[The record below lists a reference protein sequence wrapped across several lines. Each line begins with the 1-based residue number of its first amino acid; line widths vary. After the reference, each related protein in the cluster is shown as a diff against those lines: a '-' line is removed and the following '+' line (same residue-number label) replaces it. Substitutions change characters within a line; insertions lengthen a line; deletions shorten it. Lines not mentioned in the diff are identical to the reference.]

1 MFSIK
6 LGLKNLTRN
15 KRRNAITIMVIAFA
29 FFIYL
34 FLDSVMVGMEE
45 MAFDNIKDFET
56 GDIQIAYPEYWE
68 DREKLP
74 LENLIYLN
82 QEIEDII
89 QNRDE
94 ILGVSPELRFKA
106 NLNNGIDET
115 EVIGLG
121 ILPEK
126 YNKVY
131 STQEYLI
138 DGSGFSL
145 GESKAVIGK
154 GLAELMDLKVNDYI
168 TLLVRTKEET
178 FNTIDLE
185 IGGLIN
191 TPDPL
196 INNGIVFVPLDI
208 ARKALNVENGVS
220 MMTIKTIKGKNIDPI
235 IEEIN
240 QNFQKKNLNI
250 KAYSWRES
258 AKTVIAVGAAQ
269 DAETAI
275 VLSVILMIGMIGIIN
290 NVILSALE
298 RTREIGM
305 MKALGM
311 REWEIV
317 SVFMV
322 EATGLGIIGG
332 LAGCLLGAI
341 GVGCMV
347 KLGYDLS
354 YIGGD
359 MSLYGIPFID
369 KIYGVWNLPSFVFIF
384 FLGLIFALFSS
395 MIPAYWACLLY
406 TSDAADEEDS
416 LD

>member
-6 LGLKNLTRN
+6 LGLKNLTRQ
-15 KRRNAITIMVIAFA
+15 KRRNAITILVIAFA
-29 FFIYL
+29 FLIYL
-34 FLDSVMVGMEE
+34 FLNSVMGGMEE
-45 MAFDNIKDFET
+45 ISFRNIKNFET
-56 GDIQIAYPEYWE
+56 GNIQVAFPEYWE

-74 LENLIYLN
+74 LENLIDLN
-82 QEIEDII
+82 QNMEDSIK
-89 QNRDE
+89 NRDG

-115 EVIGLG
+115 EVMGLG
-121 ILPEK
+121 IIPEK
-126 YNKVY
+126 YNEVY
-131 STQEYLI
+131 DTQDYII
-138 DGSGFSL
+138 DGSSFTTR
-145 GESKAVIGK
+145 ESKAMIGK
-154 GLAELMDLKVNDYI
+154 GLAELMDLKIGDYI

-191 TPDPL
+191 TPHPVL
-196 INNGIVFVPLDI
+196 NNGIVFVPLDV
-208 ARKALNVENGVS
+208 ARQALNVKNDVS
-220 MMTIKTIKGKNIDPI
+220 MLTIKADTGKEIDSI
-235 IEEIN
+235 VDDIN
-240 QNFQKKNLNI
+240 QSFQEKKLNI
-250 KAYSWRES
+250 KAYSWEES
-258 AKTVIAVGAAQ
+258 AKTVIAWGAAQ

-317 SVFMV
+317 LVFMV
-322 EATGLGIIGG
+322 EASGIGIIGG
-332 LAGCLLGAI
+332 LTGCLLGAV

-347 KLGYDLS
+347 KYGYDLS

-359 MSLYGIPFID
+359 MSVYGIPVMD
-369 KIYGVWNLPSFVFIF
+369 KIYGIWDFSSFVFIF
-384 FLGLIFALFSS
+384 VLGVVLALFSS
-395 MIPAYWACLLY
+395 MIPAYWAAHKDPVKAIY
-406 TSDAADEEDS
+406 HR
-416 LD
+416 

>member
-15 KRRNAITIMVIAFA
+15 KRRNAITILVIAFA

-45 MAFDNIKDFET
+45 IAFDNIKDFET

-68 DREKLP
+68 YREKLP

-82 QEIEDII
+82 QEIEDSIKNGNGQLDI
-89 QNRDE
+89 
-94 ILGVSPELRFKA
+94 SPELRFKA

-126 YNKVY
+126 YNAVY

-154 GLAELMDLKVNDYI
+154 KLAELMDLKVNDYI

-220 MMTIKTIKGKNIDPI
+220 MMTIKTIKGEKIDPI

-240 QNFQKKNLNI
+240 QNFQKKNLSI

-269 DAETAI
+269 EAETAI
-275 VLSVILMIGMIGIIN
+275 VLTVILMIGMIGIIN

-347 KLGYDLS
+347 KFGYDLS

-359 MSLYGIPFID
+359 MSLYGIPVID

-395 MIPAYWACLLY
+395 MIPAYWAAHKDPVKAIY
-406 TSDAADEEDS
+406 HR
-416 LD
+416 

>member
-15 KRRNAITIMVIAFA
+15 KRRNVITILVIAFA

-45 MAFDNIKDFET
+45 IAFDNIKNFET

-82 QEIEDII
+82 QEIEDSIKNGNGQLDI
-89 QNRDE
+89 
-94 ILGVSPELRFKA
+94 SPELRFKA

-126 YNKVY
+126 YNAVY

-154 GLAELMDLKVNDYI
+154 KLAELMDLKVNDYI
-168 TLLVRTKEET
+168 TLLIRTKEET

-196 INNGIVFVPLDI
+196 INNGIVFIPLDI

-220 MMTIKTIKGKNIDPI
+220 MMTIKTIKGKKIDPI

-240 QNFQKKNLNI
+240 QNFQKKNLSI

-269 DAETAI
+269 DAETAV

-347 KLGYDLS
+347 KFGYDLS

-359 MSLYGIPFID
+359 MSLYGIPVID

-384 FLGLIFALFSS
+384 FLGIIFALFSS
-395 MIPAYWACLLY
+395 MIPAYWAAHKDPVKAIY
-406 TSDAADEEDS
+406 HR
-416 LD
+416 

>member
-15 KRRNAITIMVIAFA
+15 KRRNAITILVIAFA

-45 MAFDNIKDFET
+45 IAFDNIKDFET

-82 QEIEDII
+82 QEIEDSIK
-89 QNRDE
+89 NRDGQLD
-94 ILGVSPELRFKA
+94 ISPELRFKA

-121 ILPEK
+121 ILSEK
-126 YNKVY
+126 YNAVY

-154 GLAELMDLKVNDYI
+154 KLAELMDLKVNDYI

-220 MMTIKTIKGKNIDPI
+220 MMTIKTIKGEKIDPI

-240 QNFQKKNLNI
+240 QNFQKKNLSI

-269 DAETAI
+269 EAETAI
-275 VLSVILMIGMIGIIN
+275 VLTVILMIGMIGIIN

-347 KLGYDLS
+347 KFGYDLS

-359 MSLYGIPFID
+359 MSLYGIPVID

-395 MIPAYWACLLY
+395 MIPAYWAAHKDPVKAIY
-406 TSDAADEEDS
+406 HR
-416 LD
+416 

>member
-6 LGLKNLTRN
+6 LGLKNLTRQ

-34 FLDSVMVGMEE
+34 FLDSVMDGMEQLS
-45 MAFDNIKDFET
+45 FNNIINFET
-56 GDIQIAYPEYWE
+56 GNIQVAYPQYWE
-68 DREKLP
+68 EREELP

-82 QEIEDII
+82 QDIEESIKNMDG
-89 QNRDE
+89 
-94 ILGVSPELRFKA
+94 LLATSPELRFTA
-106 NLNNGIDET
+106 SLNNGIDEIA
-115 EVIGLG
+115 VIGLG

-126 YNKVY
+126 YNEVY
-131 STQEYLI
+131 TTQQYLVA
-138 DGSGFSL
+138 GSIFSP

-154 GLAELMDLKVNDYI
+154 GLAELMDLKIGDYI
-168 TLLVRTKEET
+168 TLLIRTKEET

-185 IGGLIN
+185 IGGLVN
-191 TPDPL
+191 TPHPM

-208 ARKALNVENGVS
+208 AQQALNVENGVS
-220 MMTIKTIKGKNIDPI
+220 MITIRTNREKEITPI
-235 IEEIN
+235 IDDIN
-240 QNFQKKNLNI
+240 QNFQKKNINI

-258 AKTVIAVGAAQ
+258 AETVIAYSAAQ

-275 VLSVILMIGMIGIIN
+275 VLTVILLIGMIGIIN

-317 SVFMV
+317 LVFMI
-322 EATGLGIIGG
+322 EASGVGIIGG
-332 LAGCLLGAI
+332 LAGCLLGAA
-341 GVGCMV
+341 GVGWMV
-347 KLGYDLS
+347 KYGYDLS

-359 MSLYGIPFID
+359 MSLYGIPILD
-369 KIYGVWNLPSFVFIF
+369 KIYGVWNLSSFVFIF
-384 FLGLIFALFSS
+384 FFGIVIALFSS
-395 MIPAYWACLLY
+395 MVPAYLAAHKDPVKALY
-406 TSDAADEEDS
+406 HR
-416 LD
+416 

>member
-6 LGLKNLTRN
+6 LGLKNLSRQ
-15 KRRNAITIMVIAFA
+15 KRRNFITILVIAFA

-34 FLDSVMVGMEE
+34 FLDSVMGGMEE
-45 MAFDNIKDFET
+45 MSFNNIKNFET
-56 GDIQIAYPEYWE
+56 GDIQVAFPEYWE

-74 LENLIYLN
+74 LENLIDLN
-82 QEIEDII
+82 QDMEDSIR
-89 QNRDE
+89 NRDG

-115 EVIGLG
+115 EVMGLG
-121 ILPEK
+121 IIPEK
-126 YNKVY
+126 YNEVY
-131 STQEYLI
+131 DTQDYII
-138 DGSGFSL
+138 DGSSFTTR
-145 GESKAVIGK
+145 ESKAMIGK
-154 GLAELMDLKVNDYI
+154 GLAELMDLKIGDYI

-191 TPDPL
+191 TPHPVL
-196 INNGIVFVPLDI
+196 NNGIVFVPLDV
-208 ARKALNVENGVS
+208 ARQALNVKNDVS
-220 MMTIKTIKGKNIDPI
+220 MLTIKVDTGKEIDSI
-235 IEEIN
+235 VDDIN
-240 QNFQKKNLNI
+240 QSFQEKKLNI
-250 KAYSWRES
+250 KAYSWEES
-258 AKTVIAVGAAQ
+258 AKTVIAWGAAQ

-317 SVFMV
+317 LVFMV
-322 EATGLGIIGG
+322 EASGIGIIGG
-332 LAGCLLGAI
+332 LTGCLLGAV

-347 KLGYDLS
+347 KYGYDLS

-359 MSLYGIPFID
+359 MSVYGIPVMD
-369 KIYGVWNLPSFVFIF
+369 KIYGIWDFSSFVFIF
-384 FLGLIFALFSS
+384 VLGVVLALFSS
-395 MIPAYWACLLY
+395 MIPAYWAAHKDPVKAIY
-406 TSDAADEEDS
+406 HR
-416 LD
+416 

>member
-15 KRRNAITIMVIAFA
+15 KRRNAITILVIAFA

-45 MAFDNIKDFET
+45 IAFDNIKNFET

-82 QEIEDII
+82 QEIEDSIKNGNGQLDI
-89 QNRDE
+89 
-94 ILGVSPELRFKA
+94 SPELRFKA

-126 YNKVY
+126 YNAVY

-154 GLAELMDLKVNDYI
+154 KLAELMDLKINDYI
-168 TLLVRTKEET
+168 TLLIRTKEET

-196 INNGIVFVPLDI
+196 INNGIVFIPLDI

-220 MMTIKTIKGKNIDPI
+220 MMTIKTIKGKNIIPI

-240 QNFQKKNLNI
+240 QNFQKKNLSI

-269 DAETAI
+269 NAETAV

-332 LAGCLLGAI
+332 LVGCLLGAI

-347 KLGYDLS
+347 KFGYDLS

-359 MSLYGIPFID
+359 MSLYGIPVID

-384 FLGLIFALFSS
+384 FLGIIFALFSS
-395 MIPAYWACLLY
+395 MIPAYWAAHKDPVKAIY
-406 TSDAADEEDS
+406 HR
-416 LD
+416 